1 MRSGTGQVIYQSE
14 DDHHVLLNGIPQF
27 RAHEGTVV
35 DPHVISE
42 DLATILRAN
51 RIAKVT
57 GAAEMPGLVLPQVK
71 VGSTNPFPEFLRGEE
86 HLQLPIRE
94 YIPVSR
100 ISNICNILISLK
112 NI

>member
-1 MRSGTGQVIYQSE
+1 MKSGTGQVIYQSE

-35 DPHVISE
+35 DPYVNPE

-51 RIAKVT
+51 RIAMVT
-57 GAAEMPGLVLPQVK
+57 GAAAMPGLVLPQVE
-71 VGSTNPFPEFLRGEE
+71 VGSTNPFLEFLRGEE
-86 HLQLPIRE
+86 HLELPVRE
-94 YIPVSR
+94 YISVSR

>member
-57 GAAEMPGLVLPQVK
+57 GAAAMPGLVLPQVE
-71 VGSTNPFPEFLRGEE
+71 VGSTNPFHDFLRGEK
-86 HLQLPIRE
+86 HLELPVRE
-94 YIPVSR
+94 YISVSR
-100 ISNICNILISLK
+100 ISNII
-112 NI
+112 